1 MDVRSPA
8 AEKRRKE
15 ERGMAIDRAIVSFYD
30 ERENEANKSFGENG
44 TGNSFLRFVCLLF
57 FPVFFLSFAAPFFI
71 PSFVFLLDFF
81 VSSTSPSTS
90 RQTGPDPWPRPS
102 LTRKLNERSLL
113 LGKRKE
119 KKPKNLTF
127 NKERAISIYPRIG

>member
-57 FPVFFLSFAAPFFI
+57 FPVFSPSLLLFSFL
-71 PSFVFLLDFF
+71 PSFSFSI
-81 VSSTSPSTS
+81 SSTCPSTS

-102 LTRKLNERSLL
+102 LTRKLNERSILPA
-113 LGKRKE
+113 KRKE